1 MSLPEPLVPQEV
13 DLRGLTFM
21 PLDVARLR
29 DSDLAI
35 EATGDEFRAAV
46 LLWCASWGQVP
57 AGSLPNSDTA
67 LATYAGYGRGDIKGW
82 RKVREGAL
90 RGFIECFRWPSLPPR
105 RGR

>member
-46 LLWCASWGQVP
+46 LLWCASWDRFQPVP
-57 AGSLPNSDTA
+57 YQIPTQLLLPMPGMAEAISRDGA
-67 LATYAGYGRGDIKGW
+67 RY
-82 RKVREGAL
+82 VRA
-90 RGFIECFRWPSLPPR
+90 P
-105 RGR
+105 